1 MTTLLTPATLAELA
15 EAMRAH
21 PRVLAIGARTKPRLS
36 QVPDDVALISTR
48 GLRGIIEYEPDEF
61 TFTALAGTSVRE
73 IAQALAEKGQYL
85 PFDPMWL
92 EAGATLGGTV
102 AAGVS
107 GPGRFRFGG
116 VRDFILGVR
125 FIDGLGRLLRMGGK
139 VVKNCAGFDLPKFFV
154 GSLGRF
160 GVLADVTFKVF
171 PSPASRLTSKLLTSG
186 AEAAAKVLMDAAN
199 SRWELDALDLL
210 PDGKTVCLRLAGP
223 ASALETISR
232 EVLARW
238 PGQPISAAD
247 ADAAWSE
254 LREFRWAHAGG
265 ALVKVAITPA
275 IVPSLDAAA
284 RSLDGT
290 RVHFSAGGNVAFVSL
305 PCSVPAAALQER
317 LCALCLPAVSLSGNA
332 PLWWGP
338 RTTSAISA
346 AVKQALDPQGRFP
359 ELQEPEQRSLLR
371 GNCQT
376 GTVSATTPECS
387 E

>member
-15 EAMRAH
+15 EAVRAH

-171 PSPASRLTSKLLTSG
+171 PSPASRLTLKLLTSG
-186 AEAAAKVLMDAAN
+186 AEASAKVLMDAAN
-199 SRWELDALDLL
+199 SRLELDALDLL
-210 PDGKTVCLRLAGP
+210 PESVRRT
-223 ASALETISR
+223 
-232 EVLARW
+232 
-238 PGQPISAAD
+238 
-247 ADAAWSE
+247 
-254 LREFRWAHAGG
+254 
-265 ALVKVAITPA
+265 
-275 IVPSLDAAA
+275 PSLYPPPEIFA
-284 RSLDGT
+284 RG
-290 RVHFSAGGNVAFVSL
+290 
-305 PCSVPAAALQER
+305 E
-317 LCALCLPAVSLSGNA
+317 
-332 PLWWGP
+332 WP
-338 RTTSAISA
+338 RT
-346 AVKQALDPQGRFP
+346 LDPAT
-359 ELQEPEQRSLLR
+359 QRLR
-371 GNCQT
+371 DRIWT
-376 GTVSATTPECS
+376 EIKSA
-387 E
+387 